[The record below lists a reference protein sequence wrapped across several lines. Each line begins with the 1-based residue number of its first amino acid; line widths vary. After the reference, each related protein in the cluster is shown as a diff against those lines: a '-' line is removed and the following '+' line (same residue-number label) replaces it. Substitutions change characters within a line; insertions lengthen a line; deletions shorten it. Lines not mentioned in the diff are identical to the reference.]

1 MNDIELAEQEI
12 IAPALAVQALNS
24 AHRRAR
30 ASGRPMVLVVGGNLV
45 RIGPLGTT
53 VLKELPRRVKVAVL
67 KKRATT

>member
-1 MNDIELAEQEI
+1 MNEIELAEQEM
-12 IAPALAVQALNS
+12 IAPALAIQALNR

-30 ASGRPMVLVVGGNLV
+30 ASGRPMVLVVGDKLV